1 MNKNIKTIKTI
12 AKETVALIK
21 EIENKGDI
29 SVSQITLHRTE
40 IVNSALYN
48 YQNATVLTVA
58 GASKLIL
65 DKHELGRI
73 EISNTD
79 ETTELQITSNPFIN
93 ENGLKGQVDKYVS
106 LEIDNFSEIV
116 PEIRDLLETAI
127 QSILMVN
134 PDKHIQTISVFNDE
148 NFTVPVK
155 THAEIADDISDHLFQ
170 ALRLL
175 EINHDINGDELDQDV
190 LQELDERVNRFAEPR
205 LDPIQVDF
213 RNEWLHKAYLW

>member
-1 MNKNIKTIKTI
+1 MNKNIETIKTI

-21 EIENKGDI
+21 EIENKGNI

-40 IVNSALYN
+40 IVNSALDN
-48 YQNATVLTVA
+48 DQNATVLTVA

-79 ETTELQITSNPFIN
+79 ETAELQITSNPFIN
-93 ENGLKGQVDKYVS
+93 ENGSKGQIDKHIP
-106 LEIDNFSEIV
+106 LAIDNFSEIV

-127 QSILMVN
+127 QSILMIN

-148 NFTVPVK
+148 NFTVPLK
-155 THAEIADDISDHLFQ
+155 THADIADDISDHLFQ
-170 ALRLL
+170 AFKLL

-205 LDPIQVDF
+205 LYPFQVDF
-213 RNEWLHKAYLW
+213 RNE

>member
-1 MNKNIKTIKTI
+1 MNKNIETIKTI

-21 EIENKGDI
+21 EIENKGNI

-40 IVNSALYN
+40 VVNSALDN
-48 YQNATVLTVA
+48 DQNTTILTVA

-73 EISNTD
+73 EISNTA
-79 ETTELQITSNPFIN
+79 ETAELQITSNPFIN
-93 ENGLKGQVDKYVS
+93 ENGLKGQVDKHIP
-106 LEIDNFSEIV
+106 LEIDNFNEIV

-127 QSILMVN
+127 QSILIID
-134 PDKHIQTISVFNDE
+134 PDKHIQTISVFSDE
-148 NFTVPVK
+148 SFTVRSK
-155 THAEIADDISDHLFQ
+155 THAEIVDDISDHLFQ

-205 LDPIQVDF
+205 LDPAQVDF
-213 RNEWLHKAYLW
+213 RNE

>member
-205 LDPIQVDF
+205 LYPFQVDF
-213 RNEWLHKAYLW
+213 CNEWLHKAYLW

>member
-1 MNKNIKTIKTI
+1 MNKNIEIIKTI
-12 AKETVALIK
+12 AKETITLIK
-21 EIENKGDI
+21 EIENKGNI

-40 IVNSALYN
+40 VFNNALDN
-48 YQNATVLTVA
+48 DQTATVLTVA

-73 EISNTD
+73 EINNTA
-79 ETTELQITSNPFIN
+79 ETAELQITSNPFIN
-93 ENGLKGQVDKYVS
+93 ENGLKGQIDKHIP
-106 LEIDNFSEIV
+106 LAIDNFSEIV
-116 PEIRDLLETAI
+116 PETRELLETAI

-148 NFTVPVK
+148 NFTVPLK
-155 THAEIADDISDHLFQ
+155 THTEIADDISNHLFQ

-205 LDPIQVDF
+205 LDPVQVDF
-213 RNEWLHKAYLW
+213 CNE

>member
-1 MNKNIKTIKTI
+1 MNKNIETIKTI
-12 AKETVALIK
+12 AKQTVALIK
-21 EIENKGDI
+21 EIENKGNI

-40 IVNSALYN
+40 VVNSALDN
-48 YQNATVLTVA
+48 DQNATVLTVA

-73 EISNTD
+73 EISNTA
-79 ETTELQITSNPFIN
+79 ELQITSNPFIN
-93 ENGLKGQVDKYVS
+93 ENGLKGQVDKHIP
-106 LEIDNFSEIV
+106 LAIDNFSEIV

-127 QSILMVN
+127 QSILMIN

-155 THAEIADDISDHLFQ
+155 THAEIIDDISDHLYQ
-170 ALRLL
+170 ALRIL

-205 LDPIQVDF
+205 LDPVQVDF
-213 RNEWLHKAYLW
+213 RNE

>member
-1 MNKNIKTIKTI
+1 MNKNIETIKTI
-12 AKETVALIK
+12 AKQTVALIK
-21 EIENKGDI
+21 EIENKGNI
-29 SVSQITLHRTE
+29 SISQITLHRTE
-40 IVNSALYN
+40 IVNSALDN
-48 YQNATVLTVA
+48 DQNATVLTVA

-79 ETTELQITSNPFIN
+79 ETAELQIISNPFIN
-93 ENGLKGQVDKYVS
+93 ENGLKGQIDKHVS

-116 PEIRDLLETAI
+116 PEIRELLETAI
-127 QSILMVN
+127 QSILMIN

-155 THAEIADDISDHLFQ
+155 THAEIVDDISDRLFQ
-170 ALRLL
+170 ALKLL

-205 LDPIQVDF
+205 LDPFKVDF
-213 RNEWLHKAYLW
+213 RNE

>member
-213 RNEWLHKAYLW
+213 RNE